1 MASEYKIV
9 YQTLEDRDN
18 LDKIEQEGPF
28 LCGRSNAWL
37 GTGYYFWESF
47 IENAKW
53 WGEKSYQE
61 KGYVITQAHYMNDE
75 DECYNLIDNPEHL
88 RSFNAAI
95 RLMEEKGLYITENTT
110 VSRIIEFLRSINI
123 FHYNATRAKGD
134 NCKSL
139 SSEFSITT
147 IFNKKFPSIY
157 LDSLPAIQVCFYI
170 KEKPLDL
177 SQYKIVFPE
186 KYVL

>member
-18 LDKIEQEGPF
+18 LDKIEQDGPF
-28 LCGRSNAWL
+28 LCGRNGAWL

-53 WGEKSYQE
+53 WGENSYKV
-61 KGYVITQAHYMNDE
+61 KGYVITQAHYTNDE
-75 DECYNLIDNPEHL
+75 NECYNLIDNREHL
-88 RSFNAAI
+88 QKLNEAI
-95 RLMEEKGLYITENTT
+95 RLMEEQGLYIQKKTT
-110 VSRIIEFLRSINI
+110 VSRVIEFLRSLNI
-123 FHYNATRAKGD
+123 FHYNATRAKAD
-134 NCKSL
+134 NCKSP

-147 IFNKKFPSIY
+147 IFNQRFPSIY
-157 LDSLPAIQVCFYI
+157 LDSLPAIQVCFYK
-170 KEKPLDL
+170 KEIPLVL
-177 SQYKIVFPE
+177 SEYKIVFPE